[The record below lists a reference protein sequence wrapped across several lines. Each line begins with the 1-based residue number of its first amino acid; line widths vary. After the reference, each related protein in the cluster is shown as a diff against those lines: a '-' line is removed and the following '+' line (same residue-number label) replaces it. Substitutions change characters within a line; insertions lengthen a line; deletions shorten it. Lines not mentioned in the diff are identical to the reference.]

1 MLLPFLTTA
10 QRKRNVIGLL
20 FVILFLVSTSFS
32 SLSAFDSI
40 TAIFHEKTSLDTDDS
55 KNNTSDVAAYAPV
68 IGLVKQGVRNACKNI
83 TYSYF
88 VYNLSTNKEVLNN
101 ITLTD
106 DDMSLVITY
115 FDGDENNDGLLDP
128 LEEWEFRATY
138 DITLTDKDNGFVSS
152 GATVRAGF
160 LGLIEDRSDD
170 DTPGPAEDDVTVVD
184 LSFCQPR
191 IGLVKTGV
199 VSNDC
204 TSINY
209 TYQITN
215 QTQSGTRLEDII
227 LNDLPHGIFD
237 LNLNLPN
244 LGDTM
249 EPPNN
254 GFIEVGETW
263 IYTVSYAITAN
274 DRISGSVNASQ
285 ATVSAS
291 PEGGGPKV
299 NDRSDD
305 NSPFED
311 DLTTTPLT
319 DCLLGIGLVQTASQ
333 LDACETIEYTFTVTN
348 LNANLEPLQNIEITT
363 SNLGTFSGPPDD
375 GDTGSLN
382 VLEHNESWEFVRT
395 YNIAPTERVS
405 GIVNAQSSVTGNV
418 QGLFVEVNDDSHD
431 QFDTQDGPTIT
442 NLNPTC
448 QPSIT
453 ILQQGVLRGGDPSCT
468 VIDYTYTVA
477 NTSYDSFT
485 EVEVV
490 DNTLGPITG
499 LDSGDANSSGTLDPG
514 ETWVYSESYDISIA
528 DKMAGVF
535 VTQSTV
541 TARVL
546 GTGDTEVTDLSHP
559 TDPDLDDQTVVD
571 LTTCEPKIALIK
583 QGVVDNT
590 CSQITYTYYVT
601 NESGGAETLQN
612 IQIIDDVLGPI
623 AGPPSG
629 DGSLMGELEEGEIWV
644 YTATYNIVQDDIDAG
659 FVENSAMVSAEIVGG
674 GGTTINDDSDDN
686 SVSEDEPTRVD
697 LIACQADIAITRTAL
712 LVDTDMDNC
721 PDAIDITIAI
731 TNTGL
736 VELDQVDVID
746 EQLGNPVAGPF
757 IESATTDNVMQLN
770 EVWTFSATY
779 DLSQNDIDNS
789 PLNPIAS
796 VTAQAVGSSFQVTD
810 SDQNNI
816 DTSGACA
823 ESSAIGLVKEFTNF
837 LDNDGDGCNDAIEY
851 TLRVLN
857 TGGMPLNN
865 LTVNDPQLGN
875 DVAGP
880 NSKSIDGDEIL
891 DSGEEWIYI
900 GIYDIDQTDVTN
912 GTVDGQADV
921 LAFIVGPNIPI
932 ADLSHPSD
940 ADADGI
946 TSVNVTGTCFD
957 TVAIG
962 ITKIDSGFIDSDSNL
977 CDDQIRYTIT
987 VENLGQMNLNV
998 TALNDAQLGNIIAGP
1013 FTESMNADGVLE
1025 VGETWTHIG
1034 IYNITGPDITNGTVS
1049 GQVNVTAQPVGT
1061 NVDIMAS
1068 DGIDV
1073 DISGVAC
1080 ADSPTIAVTRDVQ
1093 LMDTDMDGCMDRI
1106 DFTLVVSNPGGLDL
1120 NTVVLTDDQLLG
1132 NVGAPANDTGDD
1144 GILTQGTGEEWTYTA
1159 SYDITQAD
1167 INGGDIF
1174 SRATVTAETVGS
1186 NIPVQDFSHPT
1197 DPTLDQ
1203 DNQILFSGTC
1213 DDTVG
1218 ISIIR
1223 NAVLEDSDADNCD
1236 DRITITIDV
1245 TNEGIAPLENVM
1257 VNDDLLVNPPALFSD
1272 GNGDSVLDSGE
1283 TWTFTATYDLTQ
1295 ADIDGSNLISGADVT
1310 AQHLGGTFQVSD
1322 DSHPTSTVLD
1332 GDNNTDV
1339 SGACADTPAITLTR
1353 TAPLLDTDADGCDDA
1368 IDITVTITN
1377 TGQVDLEN
1385 IIVNDEQLGN
1395 ALAPTNNGNG
1405 DIILDIGESWTY
1417 SATHDIVQSD
1427 IDNSPLNPIAD
1438 VTADVLGSTFQVS
1451 DSDQNNIDTSGAC
1464 ADAPAITLTRTA
1476 PLSDTDADGCDD
1488 AIDIAVTIT
1497 NTGQVDLENIV
1508 VNDEQLGNALAPT
1521 NKGNVGDILEVGESW
1536 TYSATHDIVQSDI
1549 DNSPLNPIADVTA
1562 DVLGSTFQVSDSDQ
1576 NNIDTSGACADAPA
1590 ITLTRTAPLSDTNA
1604 DGCDDAIDITVTI
1617 TNTGQ
1622 VDLEN
1627 IVVNDEQLGNALAPT
1642 NKGNVGDILDVGE
1655 SWIYSATHDIV
1666 QSDIDNSPLN
1676 PIADVTA
1683 DVLGSNFQVS
1693 DSDQNNIDTSG
1704 TCAEMVDISI
1714 TRDALEVDTDNDNCI
1729 NRIDF
1734 TITIVNQGSTDLDTV
1749 TLDDTQLGNGLA
1761 PTDNGNGDAI
1771 LASGEQWVY
1780 AYSYD
1785 ITQNDIDNSPLAG
1798 QANVTARHIGST
1810 FEVSD
1815 SASNSIDVSNACA
1828 SFQGSI
1834 TLLQM
1839 ASLSDTDNDLCDDT
1853 LTYTY
1858 TINNP
1863 VGNVDYENV
1872 LLTDDRFGVIGGP
1885 ASGDLN
1891 NNGILEAGETWVYT
1905 SLPYAIL
1912 QSDVDNSPLN
1922 NFSTVTAVEF
1932 GTAVAVSDLSHPDD
1946 PNADGPTSTDLSQAC
1961 ATTATPAIGL
1971 LKQFSAFLDTTGDG
1985 CFDTIEYNY
1994 SLQNFGDED
2003 VTNISI
2009 TDGMFGATQLVLASG
2024 DEGTPNVLEIGETW
2038 VFESFRYTLT
2048 PEDINQ
2054 GEVTTQASVSGLS
2067 VPSNIAVSDISDD
2080 NSYMENDITRNSV
2093 ANLCPE
2099 VSASIG
2105 LKKTA
2110 STFDSDNDQCDDSIL
2125 YFFTVENL
2133 GNVPLENILL
2143 EDLFLGLSLSEPNNR
2158 SINND
2163 NILDIGE
2170 QWNYNLTYPITQE
2183 DVDRTF
2189 VENQAM
2195 VTAYQINQPDAF
2207 VTDLSHETQYD
2218 ADAPTNISVSEACM
2232 NTSAG
2237 IGLIKRGILVDTNN
2251 DSCAESIQ
2259 YTFIVANLGNLPLEG
2274 IVLRDDLLEDSIEGP
2289 LSGDENENGLLDAN
2303 EAWEFSALYSITTDD
2318 ISAEQVENLATVSAN
2333 VAGQTNTIV
2342 NDISDNDSYLEDNP
2356 TIVSVSEACNGGT
2369 TIDPDFK
2376 IFTGITPDGDGINDF
2391 FRIQGIENYP
2401 SNTLKIYNR
2410 WGVLVYDVEQ
2420 YGAGENLF
2428 GGTSFGRTTIAKN
2441 KELPSGTYFYILSF
2455 LEENPGEENYTGYLY
2470 INRD

>member
-32 SLSAFDSI
+32 PPSAFDSI
-40 TAIFHEKTSLDTDDS
+40 TSIFHEKTSLDTNND
-55 KNNTSDVAAYAPV
+55 KNNSSDKATYAPA
-68 IGLVKQGVRNACKNI
+68 IGLVKQGVRNVCKNI

-115 FDGDENNDGLLDP
+115 FDGDENNDDLLDP
-128 LEEWEFRATY
+128 TEVWEFRATY

-152 GATVRAGF
+152 GATVRS
-160 LGLIEDRSDD
+160 GLLVEDRSDD
-170 DTPGPAEDDVTVVD
+170 DTPGPAEDDVTFVD

-199 VSNDC
+199 VSSDC
-204 TSINY
+204 SSIEY
-209 TYQITN
+209 TYEVTN
-215 QTQSGTRLEDII
+215 ETQSGERLEDII
-227 LNDLPHGIFD
+227 LDDSPLVTN
-237 LNLNLPN
+237 LNLNIPN
-244 LGDTM
+244 PGDIQ
-249 EPPNN
+249 EPPN

-263 IYTVSYAITAN
+263 IYTVTQAITPP
-274 DRISGSVNASQ
+274 DRIAGSITTSQ

-291 PEGGGPKV
+291 PEGGGPTI
-299 NDRSDD
+299 NDLSDD
-305 NSPFED
+305 NDPSED
-311 DLTTTPLT
+311 DLTVTPLT

-348 LNANLEPLQNIEITT
+348 LNANQEPLQNIKITT
-363 SNLGTFSGPPDD
+363 SNLGTFSGPPDN
-375 GDTGSLN
+375 GDTGSLVN

-405 GIVNAQSSVTGNV
+405 GIVNAQSSATGNV
-418 QGLFVEVNDDSHD
+418 QGLFVEVSDDSHD

-442 NLNPTC
+442 NLSPTC

-453 ILQQGVLRGGDPSCT
+453 ILQQGFLRGGDPSCT
-468 VIDYTYTVA
+468 FIDYTYTVA
-477 NTSYDSFT
+477 NTSYDTFT
-485 EVEVV
+485 EVEVI
-490 DNTLGPITG
+490 DNILGPITG
-499 LDSGDANSSGTLDPG
+499 PDSGDANSSGTLDPG
-514 ETWVYSESYDISIA
+514 ETWIYIESYNIALA

-535 VTQSTV
+535 ETQSRV
-541 TARVL
+541 TAKVA
-546 GTGDTEVTDLSHP
+546 GTGDAEVTDLSHP
-559 TDPDLDDQTVVD
+559 TDPSQDDITSVD

-590 CSQITYTYYVT
+590 CSQITYTYLVT
-601 NESGGAETLQN
+601 NESGGTETLQN

-629 DGSLMGELEEGEIWV
+629 DGNLMGVLEEGEIWV
-644 YTATYNIVQDDIDAG
+644 YTATYNIVQADINAG
-659 FVENSAMVSAEIVGG
+659 FVSNSATVSADIVNG
-674 GGTTINDDSDDN
+674 GGTKVNDISDDN
-686 SVSEDEPTRVD
+686 SELEDEPTLVD
-697 LIACQADIAITRTAL
+697 LTACQADIAITRTAL

-731 TNTGL
+731 SNTGL

-746 EQLGNPVAGPF
+746 EQLGNPVPGPF
-757 IESATTDNVMQLN
+757 VESINTDNVMQLN

-789 PLNPIAS
+789 PITPTAS
-796 VTAQAVGSSFQVTD
+796 VTAEAVGSSFQVTD

-823 ESSAIGLVKEFTNF
+823 ESAAIGLVKEFTNF

-857 TGGMPLNN
+857 TGGMPLND

-880 NSKSIDGDEIL
+880 NSESITLDGIL
-891 DSGEEWIYI
+891 EVGEEWIYI
-900 GIYDIDQTDVTN
+900 GVYDIDQTDVTN

-921 LAFIVGPNIPI
+921 SAFIMGPNIPI

-940 ADADGI
+940 ANADGI
-946 TSVNVTGTCFD
+946 TSVNVAGTCFD

-962 ITKIDSGFIDSDSNL
+962 ITKIDSGFIDSDMNL

-987 VENLGQMNLNV
+987 VENLGQMNLNI

-1034 IYNITGPDITNGTVS
+1034 IYNITGPDITSGTVS
-1049 GQVNVTAQPVGT
+1049 GQVNVTAQPEGT

-1093 LMDTDMDGCMDRI
+1093 LVDTDMDGCMDRI

-1120 NTVVLTDDQLLG
+1120 DTVVLTDDQLLG
-1132 NVGAPANDTGDD
+1132 NVGAPAGDTG
-1144 GILTQGTGEEWTYTA
+1144 LVGTLSHDTDEEWTYTA

-1174 SRATVTAETVGS
+1174 SRATVTAQTVVGG
-1186 NIPVQDFSHPT
+1186 IGVQDLSHPT

-1245 TNEGIAPLENVM
+1245 TNEGVAPLENVM
-1257 VNDDLLVNPPALFSD
+1257 VNDDLLVNPPALFSN
-1272 GNGDSVLDSGE
+1272 GNGDNVLDSGE
-1283 TWTFTATYDLTQ
+1283 TWVYTANYDLTQ
-1295 ADIDGSNLISGADVT
+1295 ADIDGINVISGADVT
-1310 AQHLGGTFQVSD
+1310 AQHLGSTFQVSD

-1353 TAPLLDTDADGCDDA
+1353 TASLLDTD
-1368 IDITVTITN
+1368 
-1377 TGQVDLEN
+1377 
-1385 IIVNDEQLGN
+1385 
-1395 ALAPTNNGNG
+1395 
-1405 DIILDIGESWTY
+1405 
-1417 SATHDIVQSD
+1417 
-1427 IDNSPLNPIAD
+1427 
-1438 VTADVLGSTFQVS
+1438 
-1451 DSDQNNIDTSGAC
+1451 
-1464 ADAPAITLTRTA
+1464 
-1476 PLSDTDADGCDD
+1476 
-1488 AIDIAVTIT
+1488 
-1497 NTGQVDLENIV
+1497 
-1508 VNDEQLGNALAPT
+1508 
-1521 NKGNVGDILEVGESW
+1521 
-1536 TYSATHDIVQSDI
+1536 
-1549 DNSPLNPIADVTA
+1549 
-1562 DVLGSTFQVSDSDQ
+1562 
-1576 NNIDTSGACADAPA
+1576 
-1590 ITLTRTAPLSDTNA
+1590 A

-1642 NKGNVGDILDVGE
+1642 NKGNGDDILDVGE
-1655 SWIYSATHDIV
+1655 SWTYSATHDIV
-1666 QSDIDNSPLN
+1666 QGDIDNSPLNPIADVTADVLGSTFQVSDSDQNNIDTSGTCADTPAIALTRTASLLDTDADGCDDAIDITVTITNTGQVDLENIVVNDEQLGNALAPTNKGNGDDILDVGESWTYSATHDIVQGDIDNSPLN

-1704 TCAEMVDISI
+1704 ACAEMVDISI

-1734 TITIVNQGSTDLDTV
+1734 TITVVNQGNADLDTV
-1749 TLDDTQLGNGLA
+1749 NLDDTQLGNGLA

-1815 SASNSIDVSNACA
+1815 SASNSIDVANACA

-1885 ASGDLN
+1885 TSGDLN
-1891 NNGILEAGETWVYT
+1891 NNGILEAGETWMYT

-1912 QSDVDNSPLN
+1912 QNDIDSSPFD

-1932 GTAVAVSDLSHPDD
+1932 GTTVSVSDLSHPDN
-1946 PNADGPTSTDLSQAC
+1946 PNADGPTSTDVSQAC
-1961 ATTATPAIGL
+1961 PIMANPAIGL
-1971 LKQFSAFLDTTGDG
+1971 IKQFSTFLDTTNDG
-1985 CFDTIEYNY
+1985 CFDSIEYNY
-1994 SLQNFGDED
+1994 SLQNFGDDD
-2003 VTNISI
+2003 VSNISI
-2009 TDGMFGATQLVLASG
+2009 TDTMLGATQLVLASG
-2024 DEGTPNVLEIGETW
+2024 DEGTPNVLEVGETW
-2038 VFESFRYTLT
+2038 IFEPFRYTLT
-2048 PEDINQ
+2048 PDDINQ
-2054 GEVTTQASVSGLS
+2054 GEVATQATVSGLS
-2067 VPSNIAVSDISDD
+2067 VPSTIAVSDISDD
-2080 NSYMENDITRNSV
+2080 NSYMENDITRSSV

-2099 VSASIG
+2099 DSVSIG

-2110 STFDSDNDQCDDSIL
+2110 STFDSNGDFCDDSIL

-2143 EDLFLGLSLSEPNNR
+2143 EDLFLGITLSEPTNR

-2163 NILDIGE
+2163 NILDVGE

-2183 DVDRTF
+2183 DIDRTF

-2195 VTAYQINQPDAF
+2195 VTAYQVNQPDAF

-2303 EAWEFSALYSITTDD
+2303 ETWEFSALYSITTDD
-2318 ISAEQVENLATVSAN
+2318 ISVEQVENLATVSAN

-2342 NDISDNDSYLEDNP
+2342 NDISDNDSYLEDSP

-2401 SNTLKIYNR
+2401 KNTLKIYNR